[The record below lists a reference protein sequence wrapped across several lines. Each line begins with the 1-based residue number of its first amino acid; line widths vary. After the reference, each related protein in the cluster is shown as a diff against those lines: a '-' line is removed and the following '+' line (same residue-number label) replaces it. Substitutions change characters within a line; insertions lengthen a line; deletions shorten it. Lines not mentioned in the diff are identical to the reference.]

1 MGIAEGKCFSQDCRQ
16 KFVRAFSKYKSCKG
30 KTAEEE
36 HKMFTSQKFF
46 LPEGISVALSSP
58 DALNESN
65 IIANKVLTYCPA
77 EEAPITKI
85 AEAFP

>member
-1 MGIAEGKCFSQDCRQ
+1 
-16 KFVRAFSKYKSCKG
+16 
-30 KTAEEE
+30 
-36 HKMFTSQKFF
+36 MFTSQKFF
-46 LPEGISVALSSP
+46 LPVGISVSLSSS

-65 IIANKVLTYCPA
+65 IIANKVLTYCTA

>member
-1 MGIAEGKCFSQDCRQ
+1 
-16 KFVRAFSKYKSCKG
+16 
-30 KTAEEE
+30 
-36 HKMFTSQKFF
+36 MFTSQKFF
-46 LPEGISVALSSP
+46 LPVGISVALSSP

-77 EEAPITKI
+77 EEAPMTKV